1 MKYYV
6 QIEGREYKVEIEGDS
21 IQLDGRP
28 VSVDLKQV
36 GTHLWHLLVDGRS
49 QTLQARRTE
58 ERGCWE
64 LEVAGRPLRSLALD
78 ERRRAIRELTGAG
91 EAASGPYE
99 VLAPMPGLI
108 ITVEVRKDEVV
119 EPGQGL
125 VVIEAMK
132 MENELKALK
141 AGQVTDVLVA
151 AGQAVSK
158 GDLLVVIEPGD

>member
-6 QIEGREYKVEIEGDS
+6 EIEGREYEVEIEGDS
-21 IQLDGRP
+21 IRLDGRP
-28 VSVDLKQV
+28 VSVDLKKV

-49 QTLQARRTE
+49 QTLRARRTV

-64 LEVAGRPLRSLALD
+64 LEVTGRPLRSLALD
-78 ERRRAIRELTGAG
+78 ERHRAIRELTGAG
-91 EAASGPYE
+91 EAASGPYK

-108 ITVEVRKDEVV
+108 VAVEVRKDEVV

-132 MENELKALK
+132 MENELKALG

-151 AGQAVSK
+151 AGQAVNK